1 MHGGVMFKS
10 KDLCG
15 EKKTLLSGNEAEPN
29 AVWRQIFTDV
39 EIAYHQPGV
48 HHREPRGARTGR
60 GNSLDTWAC
69 ETVIPLPDDIRAEFP
84 LDPFY
89 QKYTHAYGIPI
100 ISSDNC
106 GDAAVI
112 RACYTVRFLL
122 ADRKDIRDSMF
133 DQYGRVGVIAQ
144 SERTTEI
151 PEHSHLDSDYYDSRA
166 RGLGGIPSIPITTN
180 AEENLLCRFLQ
191 DLWYLEDVLVHEFA
205 HSIHRISLDKI
216 DPSFSETLASIYTM
230 AKEGNLFPNTYA
242 ISKITEYFAEGVQ
255 SFFNVQTCTSF
266 QDGVHNHICTRDAL
280 MDYDPRLYNLIE
292 QVFPCKNVLVDRCE
306 TNQTLAAN
314 QVVNMS
320 CDVSVT
326 TEDPTTQTTS
336 ASTTAEGFV
345 SVEATNLPRNDAI
358 KIVVGVIVPVVA
370 IGAVIGLVF
379 VYKHLM
385 TKNIVTAA
393 QN

>member
-1 MHGGVMFKS
+1 M
-10 KDLCG
+10 
-15 EKKTLLSGNEAEPN
+15 
-29 AVWRQIFTDV
+29 
-39 EIAYHQPGV
+39 
-48 HHREPRGARTGR
+48 TGR

-100 ISSDNC
+100 ISSDNTR
-106 GDAAVI
+106 DAAVI

-151 PEHSHLDSDYYDSRA
+151 PEHSYLDSDFIDNRA

-180 AEENLLCRFLQ
+180 AEENLLCLFFEDRWF
-191 DLWYLEDVLVHEFA
+191 LEDVLVHEFA
-205 HSIHRISLDKI
+205 HSIHLISLDKI
-216 DPSFSETLASIYTM
+216 DPSFSETLASVYTM
-230 AKEGNLFPNTYA
+230 AKEDNLFPNTYA
-242 ISKITEYFAEGVQ
+242 ISKRTEYFAEGVQ

-266 QDGVHNHICTRDAL
+266 QDGVHNNICTRDAL
-280 MDYDPRLYNLIE
+280 MDYDPRLYNLIA

-336 ASTTAEGFV
+336 ASTTIEVA
-345 SVEATNLPRNDAI
+345 ATNLPSNDAI
-358 KIVVGVIVPVVA
+358 KIAAGVIVPIVV
-370 IGAVIGLVF
+370 ISAVIGLVF
-379 VYKHLM
+379 AYKHLT
-385 TKNIVTAA
+385 TKNKVTAA
-393 QN
+393 QLSVHE

>member
-1 MHGGVMFKS
+1 MS
-10 KDLCG
+10 
-15 EKKTLLSGNEAEPN
+15 
-29 AVWRQIFTDV
+29 DV
-39 EIAYHQPGV
+39 VFDEDFHPRSDSA
-48 HHREPRGARTGR
+48 HHRERRGAMTGR
-60 GNSLDTWAC
+60 GNSLDTCAC
-69 ETVIPLPDDIRAEFP
+69 DTVIPLPDDIRAEFP

-112 RACYTVRFLL
+112 RAGYTVRFLL

-151 PEHSHLDSDYYDSRA
+151 PEHSHLNSDYYDSRA

-180 AEENLLCRFLQ
+180 AEENLLCLFLQ
-191 DLWYLEDVLVHEFA
+191 DRWFLEDVLVHEFA
-205 HSIHRISLDKI
+205 HSIHLISLDKI

-230 AKEGNLFPNTYA
+230 AKEENLFPNTYA
-242 ISKITEYFAEGVQ
+242 ISKRTEYFAEGVQ

-292 QVFPCKNVLVDRCE
+292 QVFPCKNILVDRCE
-306 TNQTLAAN
+306 TNQ
-314 QVVNMS
+314 S
-320 CDVSVT
+320 
-326 TEDPTTQTTS
+326 
-336 ASTTAEGFV
+336 
-345 SVEATNLPRNDAI
+345 
-358 KIVVGVIVPVVA
+358 K
-370 IGAVIGLVF
+370 
-379 VYKHLM
+379 
-385 TKNIVTAA
+385 
-393 QN
+393 